1 MKMATYSYLGK
12 GKIYL
17 KSTSGGGAMPIGNCS
32 ALEMGVE
39 TNSITQPDYTS
50 AGGGNANEIARVAS
64 VSLNMTM
71 LDFRP
76 ENLVIALRGTTAEI
90 ASVSVTDE
98 RHTAYAGGLV
108 SLDAQPDADQ
118 PVTVTI
124 DPAGANIAA
133 VEGDDFAL
141 TNAGIVI
148 LETGGISD
156 GDTVGVDYTKDDAD
170 VVQALT
176 NSGDEYELIF
186 DGLNEAETGK
196 SVTVKVYRVK
206 FSPAA
211 ALGFIGEDFGEL
223 SLEGSVLNDASKIGA
238 GVSAYFQVALA
249 K

>member
-1 MKMATYSYLGK
+1 MATYSYLGK

-17 KSTSGGGAMPIGNCS
+17 RSTSGGGAMPIGNCS
-32 ALEMGVE
+32 QLEMGVE
-39 TNSITQPDYTS
+39 TNSVTQPDYTS
-50 AGGGNANEIARVAS
+50 VGGGNANEIARVAS

-76 ENLVIALRGTTAEI
+76 DNLVIALRGTNSEI
-90 ASVSVTDE
+90 TGTTVTDE

-108 SLDAQPDADQ
+108 SLDSQPDHDVA
-118 PVTVTI
+118 VTVTV
-124 DPAGANIAA
+124 DPDGSSSVA
-133 VEGDDFAL
+133 VEGTDYSV
-141 TNAGIVI
+141 TNAGILI
-148 LETGGISD
+148 LDTGSIID
-156 GDTVGVDYTKDDAD
+156 GDVIGVDYTKDGAD
-170 VVQALT
+170 VIQALT

-223 SLEGSVLNDASKIGA
+223 ALEGSVLNDASKVGA
-238 GVSAYFQVALA
+238 GVSQYFQIALV